1 MPLLPATA
9 TTSSSATR
17 KKVVVAYNKG
27 IRNKLKQDQTI
38 DGLRELQRRFER
50 TTQDATNEDHTDM
63 LDQAKE
69 IIEILSTMQEI
80 NQQNESTIK
89 KLQQE
94 LIVVTKDRDAERHN
108 SEELED
114 KIDEER
120 KSFAKLSYKHKKEV
134 EGWTRKVAKLGKK
147 CQQMEIDL
155 KVKDETIKF
164 WDVSRA
170 MSNLGE
176 GTSKAVK
183 PTPDSVTFPLESK
196 SDGEEKRSLE
206 KTTCETTQV
215 KIDYWRDENKRL
227 KTEVHFW
234 KGRYEKMDVLN
245 DELLDKIDEITN
257 KHSKLKDVHKEMD
270 VLNDEL
276 LDKIGEITDENCK
289 LLAKCENLEGRLA
302 SSNSSSL
309 QSFQDLSRE
318 VNCTLDMQAENH
330 ALRHSMDDAIELASE
345 NIAYIYEEKLAN
357 LNKELIQVSLVN
369 DDLLRQNEN
378 LHAKLEETEGDIH
391 QKVMSFKGERMEI

>member
-1 MPLLPATA
+1 
-9 TTSSSATR
+9 
-17 KKVVVAYNKG
+17 
-27 IRNKLKQDQTI
+27 
-38 DGLRELQRRFER
+38 
-50 TTQDATNEDHTDM
+50 
-63 LDQAKE
+63 
-69 IIEILSTMQEI
+69 
-80 NQQNESTIK
+80 
-89 KLQQE
+89 
-94 LIVVTKDRDAERHN
+94 
-108 SEELED
+108 
-114 KIDEER
+114 
-120 KSFAKLSYKHKKEV
+120 
-134 EGWTRKVAKLGKK
+134 
-147 CQQMEIDL
+147 
-155 KVKDETIKF
+155 
-164 WDVSRA
+164 
-170 MSNLGE
+170 
-176 GTSKAVK
+176 
-183 PTPDSVTFPLESK
+183 
-196 SDGEEKRSLE
+196 
-206 KTTCETTQV
+206 
-215 KIDYWRDENKRL
+215 
-227 KTEVHFW
+227 
-234 KGRYEKMDVLN
+234 MDVLN

-378 LHAKLEETEGDIH
+378 LRAKLEETEGDIH